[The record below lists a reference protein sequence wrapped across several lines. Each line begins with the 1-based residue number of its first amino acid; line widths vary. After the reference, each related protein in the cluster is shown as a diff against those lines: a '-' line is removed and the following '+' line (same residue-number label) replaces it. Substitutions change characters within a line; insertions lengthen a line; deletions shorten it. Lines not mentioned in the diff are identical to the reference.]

1 MHVSLSSRVSTWILL
16 VYGRKQHSPGPPCWV
31 EDLLERCVPGEPE
44 AELTDST
51 KQRGPEMNEELDE
64 VEADI
69 LEPNC
74 DIIDPDTWASES
86 EVDSC
91 DAERATTLVVAPPE
105 MEGADRNAK
114 TKYSL
119 RRRGEPY
126 VAYHSR
132 RALIKEGVM

>member
-1 MHVSLSSRVSTWILL
+1 
-16 VYGRKQHSPGPPCWV
+16 
-31 EDLLERCVPGEPE
+31 
-44 AELTDST
+44 
-51 KQRGPEMNEELDE
+51 MNEELDE

-91 DAERATTLVVAPPE
+91 DTERSTTLVVAPLPE

-119 RRRGEPY
+119 WRRVEPPRGY

-132 RALIKEGVM
+132 QALIKEGVM